1 MLLHI
6 ERLIQQLINNKLKTI
21 SKLKDKEAQRNS
33 MLLDPKRIFLWVF
46 HKTVQYNSEVNRVN
60 VLAFTNSFLPWFTLN
75 SVPQVNKEQP
85 SM

>member
-46 HKTVQYNSEVNRVN
+46 HKTEQYNSEVNRVN
-60 VLAFTNSFLPWFTLN
+60 VLAFTNSLLPRFTLN